1 MRTITIRLSEVEA
14 WALDRLAGV
23 NGLSKNKQIVN
34 LIVKAYGEIDEDA
47 DIVENELIAIADGQG
62 WAKTAYDNFKPFC
75 AGDDVEVVK
84 KEIVT
89 AIKIIRYVLENECT
103 GVKDEDIA
111 IIEDLRDELL
121 QEYRNL

>member
-1 MRTITIRLSEVEA
+1 MRTITIRLTDTEA

-34 LIVKAYGEIDEDA
+34 LIAKEYGAIDPDA
-47 DIVENELIAIADGQG
+47 DIVEGEIISISDGMCWANFARAGAIQDG
-62 WAKTAYDNFKPFC
+62 AT
-75 AGDDVEVVK
+75 K

-89 AIKIIRYVLENECT
+89 AIKIIRYVLENECSNT
-103 GVKDEDIA
+103 EDADIA
-111 IIEDLRDELL
+111 YIEDSRDELL